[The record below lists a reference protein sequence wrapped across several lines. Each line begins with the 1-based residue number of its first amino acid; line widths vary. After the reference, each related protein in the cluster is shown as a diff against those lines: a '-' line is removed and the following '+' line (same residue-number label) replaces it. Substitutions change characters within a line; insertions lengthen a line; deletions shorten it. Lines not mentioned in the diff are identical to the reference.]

1 MFGNKKLGNYE
12 LSQMENQRKYL
23 DPVNLASVK
32 NLEMRAKLVVE
43 GFITGLHKSP
53 YHGFSV
59 EFSEHRPYR
68 QGDEIRH
75 IDWQSYART
84 NNYYVK
90 QFEEETNLRCN
101 LIVDSSASM
110 KYASK
115 GHISKFEYSIYLASA
130 LAYLMNK
137 QRDAVGLAVFNE
149 KVEKYMPAR
158 SKQSYIYQLIKI
170 LADTVPSEKTGMAGA
185 LNQIA
190 ERIKRRGMVII
201 FSDLFDDLE
210 SIDNALKHFRHKS
223 HEVIL
228 FHVLDPREI
237 DFNLGSGS
245 TFVDM
250 ETSEEILTQPHQ
262 LKSAY
267 KEEVSNFISNIKE
280 ICYRQKVDY
289 HLVQTNEPFDRSLL
303 NYMSKRRMV

>member
-1 MFGNKKLGNYE
+1 MLYE
-12 LSQMENQRKYL
+12 LYLMQDQRKYL
-23 DPVNLASVK
+23 DPQNLASVK

-75 IDWQSYART
+75 IDWQSFART
-84 NNYYVK
+84 NKYYVK

-101 LIVDSSASM
+101 LIIDSSASM

-137 QRDAVGLAVFNE
+137 QRDAVGLTVYNDDI
-149 KVEKYMPAR
+149 EKYMPAR

-170 LADTVPSEKTGMAGA
+170 LDEIEPSERTGMAKA
-185 LNQIA
+185 LSKVA
-190 ERIKRRGMVII
+190 DRIKRRGMVII
-201 FSDLFDDLE
+201 ISDLFDDLE
-210 SIDNALKHFRHKS
+210 SIDNALKQFRHRS

-228 FHVLDPREI
+228 FQVLDPREM
-237 DFNLGSGS
+237 DFDLGSGS

-262 LKSAY
+262 LKTAY
-267 KEEVSNFISNIKE
+267 AQQMTDFTNKIKE
-280 ICYRQKVDY
+280 ICYKQKVDY
-289 HLVQTNEPFDRSLL
+289 HLIKTTQAFDNALL
-303 NYMSKRRMV
+303 NYMAKRRMV